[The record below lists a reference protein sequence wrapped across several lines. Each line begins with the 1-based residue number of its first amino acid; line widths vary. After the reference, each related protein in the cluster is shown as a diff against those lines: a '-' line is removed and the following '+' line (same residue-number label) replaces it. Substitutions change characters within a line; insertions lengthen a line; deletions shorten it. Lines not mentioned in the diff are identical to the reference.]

1 MGSPVPVLNGLKVVE
16 MTVWVAGP
24 SAGGIMADWGADVVK
39 VEPPVGDPQRNLF
52 KAIGYKEDMPN
63 PAFALDNR
71 GKRSVVLDLRSDEGK
86 AAMEKLLEGADIFL
100 SNMRPSAL
108 ERLNLHPSQVHER
121 FPKLI
126 VATVSGYGLDGPEAG
141 RPGYDIGAF
150 WARGGIAR
158 PLVPRAAAP
167 VGVRAGLGDHVTGI
181 ITVSGIM
188 GAVFERGRTG
198 KGRFVETSLLRAGAY
213 TIGGDIGIQLQ
224 FGRIESTKAR
234 DKNPLALVNCYEAG
248 DGKWFWLIGLEAERH
263 FPGVL
268 RALGREELAED
279 ERFKD
284 AKSRK
289 RHSEDLVAE
298 FDRGF
303 KTQPR
308 EYWAKRFDAEDVW
321 WAPAQSLAEVVEDE
335 QLHAAGGFIEIP
347 AGEVEEKMTAVASPV
362 TFRGDPLT
370 HTGPIPALG
379 EHTAEVLSEAGMSQ
393 EEIEKVALE
402 GN

>member
-1 MGSPVPVLNGLKVVE
+1 MSLRTYYDPLHHAITIDSSKPEEAMIMELIDSSPF
-16 MTVWVAGP
+16 
-24 SAGGIMADWGADVVK
+24 
-39 VEPPVGDPQRNLF
+39 QRLRR
-52 KAIGYKEDMPN
+52 IRQLG
-63 PAFALDNR
+63 PAFLTFH
-71 GKRSVVLDLRSDEGK
+71 
-86 AAMEKLLEGADIFL
+86 GAE
-100 SNMRPSAL
+100 SS
-108 ERLNLHPSQVHER
+108 R
-121 FPKLI
+121 F
-126 VATVSGYGLDGPEAG
+126 THS
-141 RPGYDIGAF
+141 IGVF
-150 WARGGIAR
+150 HIAR
-158 PLVPRAAAP
+158 RAFENLLLIQPELENFRGLLYGAAN
-167 VGVRAGLGDHVTGI
+167 
-181 ITVSGIM
+181 
-188 GAVFERGRTG
+188 
-198 KGRFVETSLLRAGAY
+198 
-213 TIGGDIGIQLQ
+213 
-224 FGRIESTKAR
+224 R
-234 DKNPLALVNCYEAG
+234 DP
-248 DGKWFWLIGLEAERH
+248 
-263 FPGVL
+263 
-268 RALGREELAED
+268 

-379 EHTAEVLSEAGMSQ
+379 EHTAEVLSEVGMSQ

>member
-1 MGSPVPVLNGLKVVE
+1 MSSPVPVLNGLRVVE
-16 MTVWVAGP
+16 MSMWVAGP

-52 KAIGYKEDMPN
+52 KSIGYREDMPN

-86 AAMEKLLEGADIFL
+86 AAMDRLLAGADVFL
-100 SNMRPSAL
+100 TNMRPAAL
-108 ERLNLHPSQVHER
+108 QRLGLHPDQVTERHEA
-121 FPKLI
+121 LI
-126 VATVSGYGLDGPEAG
+126 YATVTGYGLDGPEAH

-158 PLVPRAAAP
+158 HLVAKDAAP

-181 ITVSGIM
+181 STVSGIL
-188 GAVFERGRTG
+188 GALYERSRTG
-198 KGRFVETSLLRAGAY
+198 KGRVVETSLLRAGAY

-234 DKNPLALVNCYEAG
+234 EKNPLALVNCYEAG
-248 DGKWFWLIGLEAERH
+248 DGKWLWLIGLEADRH

-268 RALGREELAED
+268 RAIDREELGED
-279 ERFKD
+279 PRFKD
-284 AKSRK
+284 AKARK
-289 RHSEDLVAE
+289 RNCEALVAE
-298 FDRGF
+298 FDTTF

-308 EYWAKRFDAEDVW
+308 DYWAARFDQEDVW
-321 WAPAQSLAEVVEDE
+321 WAPAQSLAEVVEDP

-347 AGEVEEKMTAVASPV
+347 AGEVEETMTAVASPV

-379 EHTAEVLSEAGMSQ
+379 QHTREVLEEAGLTG
-393 EEIEKVALE
+393 EEIEALTRDA
-402 GN
+402 

>member
-158 PLVPRAAAP
+158 HLVPRDAAP

-181 ITVSGIM
+181 STVSGIL

-198 KGRFVETSLLRAGAY
+198 KGRIVETSLLRAGAY

-379 EHTAEVLSEAGMSQ
+379 EHTVEVLSEAGMSQ

>member
-1 MGSPVPVLNGLKVVE
+1 MSSPVPVLNGLRVVE
-16 MTVWVAGP
+16 MSMWVAGP

-52 KAIGYKEDMPN
+52 KSIGYREDMPN

-71 GKRSVVLDLRSDEGK
+71 GKRSVVLDLREADAK
-86 AAMEKLLEGADIFL
+86 AAMEKLLGGADVFL
-100 SNMRPSAL
+100 TNMRPAAL
-108 ERLNLHPSQVHER
+108 KRLGLHPDQVTER
-121 FPKLI
+121 HPEI
-126 VATVSGYGLDGPEAG
+126 IYATVTGYGLDGPEAH

-158 PLVPRAAAP
+158 HLVPKDAAP

-181 ITVSGIM
+181 STVSGIL
-188 GAVFERGRTG
+188 GALFERSRTG
-198 KGRFVETSLLRAGAY
+198 KGRVVETSLLRAGAY
-213 TIGGDIGIQLQ
+213 TIGGDIGIQLE

-234 DKNPLALVNCYEAG
+234 DQNPLALVNSYEAG
-248 DGKWFWLIGLEAERH
+248 DGKWLWLIGLEADRH

-268 RALGREELAED
+268 RAIGREELGD
-279 ERFKD
+279 DPRFAD
-284 AKSRK
+284 AKARK
-289 RHSEDLVAE
+289 RHCEELVME
-298 FDRGF
+298 FDTTF

-308 EYWAKRFDAEDVW
+308 DYWAARFDEEDVW
-321 WAPAQSLAEVVEDE
+321 WAPAQSLAEVVEDQ

-347 AGEVEEKMTAVASPV
+347 KGEVEDTMTAVASPV

-379 EHTAEVLSEAGMSQ
+379 EHTREVL
-393 EEIEKVALE
+393 EELGLSGDEIDAVDTERK
-402 GN
+402 